1 MRHMGCLIDGARNL
15 SPLFRHLSV
24 LFLAGQCQPMPLP
37 AVGTLSVIHGNG
49 TNVGTVISLQ
59 CPTKYRLV
67 GDNVVSCVWN
77 SNSTLW
83 TGGMP
88 SCKPLSR
95 FEDFG
100 FRVAVIASIVSC
112 AIILLMSMAFLTC
125 CLLKCIRKQERRR
138 LERETQLWHQLDH
151 EDLEE
156 MQSSYYGHKG
166 RNNNNN
172 TRKPKTVAE
181 RCRDPRSLGYH
192 CEYPHAI
199 DDFVFGPAPLP
210 YGDPN
215 HLCRLHP
222 PYQALPQSFI
232 PAGRDISV
240 VSGMYVGDPY
250 RKVGNTIYTQVRP
263 TPVVPV

>member
-1 MRHMGCLIDGARNL
+1 MSTAVL
-15 SPLFRHLSV
+15 SNDFRCSSIHSNGFDWSV
-24 LFLAGQCQPMPLP
+24 AAGGQCQPMPLP

-138 LERETQLWHQLDH
+138 LER
-151 EDLEE
+151 
-156 MQSSYYGHKG
+156 
-166 RNNNNN
+166 
-172 TRKPKTVAE
+172 
-181 RCRDPRSLGYH
+181 YH